1 MSTLMVLSLPA
12 LMFLQPVPMRVSTVV
27 WGKSLTTPTLLF
39 SELSY
44 LSIDSSIAIAY
55 YPLSSKT
62 THRAGFSGI
71 SSLSTFGTKTTTTL
85 YSQRIKVHNT
95 KRVSIDALKLLDRV
109 PVSEDEKIVVKV
121 VKPVELSAQVFSN
134 RSKTQSQ
141 SQVIGTSSSG
151 ATTLKAKVA
160 SSQGKDS
167 SKKRD
172 ASQSEK
178 TDDTNSIASVNNGVS
193 AGMGVGK
200 RFSLSK
206 PFGRKLTLS
215 QSEDSTTE
223 LETSAGSLPSSSAPS
238 KNTTVARIVAQW
250 DGSDGDMDTAAT
262 DNHLEVLMSDQMERG
277 ESEPEPGKDGKM
289 NWLLYDIPPQGTVN
303 LLLEWQVSAV
313 SSLEIFER
321 EA

>member
-1 MSTLMVLSLPA
+1 M
-12 LMFLQPVPMRVSTVV
+12 
-27 WGKSLTTPTLLF
+27 
-39 SELSY
+39 
-44 LSIDSSIAIAY
+44 
-55 YPLSSKT
+55 
-62 THRAGFSGI
+62 
-71 SSLSTFGTKTTTTL
+71 
-85 YSQRIKVHNT
+85 VHNT

-151 ATTLKAKVA
+151 VTTLKAKVA

-178 TDDTNSIASVNNGVS
+178 TDDTNSIASNGVS

-238 KNTTVARIVAQW
+238 KNTTGARIVAQW